1 MVAAIKGIGIF
12 GLLIYL
18 FYNAV
23 LAGGILSPCLI
34 FYYKNWKREYVRKK
48 EQEFRMQY
56 GEALKAFM
64 TALNVGYSVENAIRT
79 IPKEMKLLFGN
90 DAVIIR
96 EFSYMIRQLEMNVTV
111 EKAFYEF
118 AGRVKSE
125 ELYSFV
131 TVFTTLKRSGGDM
144 IQVLKNT
151 IDKICTGMEVKQEIE
166 TMIAAKKMEFQIMT
180 MIPLGIIVYMKISFP
195 EFMSVLYGSVAGV
208 VVMSGCLAIYIGA
221 WYFGK
226 RMLEIE
232 V

>member
-1 MVAAIKGIGIF
+1 MWW
-12 GLLIYL
+12 
-18 FYNAV
+18 
-23 LAGGILSPCLI
+23 P
-34 FYYKNWKREYVRKK
+34 
-48 EQEFRMQY
+48 Q
-56 GEALKAFM
+56 
-64 TALNVGYSVENAIRT
+64 LNVGYSVENAIRT